1 MKEVSRSDWKPL
13 YRLGGMAALLAA
25 VLFRRNIGA
34 EVSLFT
40 GVYAVPENSEGWFAL
55 LQDKPLF
62 GLNLLAVFDLLNYI
76 LVGLMF
82 VVLAVLLGKER
93 KSLVAVA
100 LASGT
105 VGILLQFLVNISLS
119 MFSLSQLYAATE
131 SETLRADLL
140 DAGQTLL
147 AINNTS
153 SAMPSTGAFLGILFV
168 ALASLLFSLL
178 LLSTHRV
185 TGIMGIIAS
194 SLDLAYC
201 LLIFFLPPIFPTYL
215 LLAAAG
221 LFWMIWHFLVGIV
234 QIKAGKAMES
244 G

>member
-82 VVLAVLLGKER
+82 VTLAVLFGKQR
-93 KSLVAVA
+93 RSLMAVA
-100 LASGT
+100 LASGMAGVCLNFSINNALT
-105 VGILLQFLVNISLS
+105 MLSLS
-119 MFSLSQLYAATE
+119 KLEAVAESATE
-131 SETLRADLL
+131 QAELL
-140 DAGQTLL
+140 AAGQTLL
-147 AINNTS
+147 AVNNTS
-153 SAMPSTGAFLGILFV
+153 LSMPGTGAFLGILFV
-168 ALASLLFSLL
+168 ALASMLFALL
-178 LLSTHRV
+178 LLPAHRV
-185 TGIMGIIAS
+185 TGIIGIIAS
-194 SLDLAYC
+194 GLDLAYC
-201 LLIFFLPPIFPTYL
+201 LLIFFLPPTFPTYL

-221 LFWMIWHFLVGIV
+221 LFWMIWHFLVGV
-234 QIKAGKAMES
+234 VLLRAGKAE
-244 G
+244 